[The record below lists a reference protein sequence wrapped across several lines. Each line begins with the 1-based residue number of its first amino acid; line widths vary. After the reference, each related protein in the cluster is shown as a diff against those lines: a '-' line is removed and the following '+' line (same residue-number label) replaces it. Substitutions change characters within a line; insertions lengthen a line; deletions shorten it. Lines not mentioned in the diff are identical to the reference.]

1 MRVKICGLR
10 TRADLAAAA
19 ESGAAY
25 GGLVFVPASPR
36 HVTIAD
42 ARWILEAAP
51 ASLTKVALTV
61 DADDATIEA
70 ILAALPIDML
80 QLHGDE
86 TPERVAEVRS
96 RFGRPVM
103 KALGIADES
112 DLPALDAHAE
122 VADQILVDAR
132 PPRDAP
138 LPGGNGIAF
147 DWRLMG
153 ARRWT
158 VPWMLAGGLTP
169 ETVVE
174 AVRVTGA
181 DQVDVSSGV
190 EREPGLKDHK
200 LIEAFVRSASAP
212 IPSDA

>member
-10 TRADLAAAA
+10 TRADFAAAA

-25 GGLVFVPASPR
+25 GGLVFVPKSPR
-36 HVTIAD
+36 HVTIGD
-42 ARWILEAAP
+42 ARWILATAP
-51 ASLTKVALTV
+51 GGLTKVALTMN
-61 DADDATIEA
+61 ADDATLEA
-70 ILAALPIDML
+70 ILADLPIDML

-86 TPERVAEVRS
+86 SPDRVAEVRE
-96 RFGRPVM
+96 RFGLPVM

-112 DLPALDAHAE
+112 DLPAIDAYSE

-132 PPRDAP
+132 PPRGAA
-138 LPGGNGIAF
+138 LPGGNGVAF
-147 DWRLMG
+147 DWRLMR

-169 ETVVE
+169 ETVLE

-181 DQVDVSSGV
+181 EQVDVSSGV
-190 EREPGLKDHK
+190 EREPGLKDAG
-200 LIEAFVRSASAP
+200 LIEAFVRTAHKPLPMRA
-212 IPSDA
+212 